1 MTYTVAYRVQ
11 RPEAR
16 GKLSVVI
23 ASRTELFPADVFPET
38 TNVGKSSSVVL
49 SKRRT
54 ASNASKSLRYPGGMS
69 NTLGELDSS
78 SVPDVAA
85 RGPVKPGGIGF
96 FADPPDLA
104 PAGRVGLFGVEGVGR
119 FGLFEVEGVLAM
131 LFSFK
136 RKI

>member
-1 MTYTVAYRVQ
+1 MNLTYTVAYRVQ

-69 NTLGELDSS
+69 NTLGKLGSGS
-78 SVPDVAA
+78 ASDVAA
-85 RGPVKPGGIGF
+85 RRPANLGGIDF
-96 FADPPDLA
+96 LADPPDLA
-104 PAGRVGLFGVEGVGR
+104 PAGRFGLFGVEGVG
-119 FGLFEVEGVLAM
+119 
-131 LFSFK
+131 
-136 RKI
+136 